1 MKIVKTAKNTVLKT
15 FGYPYSNPN
24 CLDQCCITSCKCCPY
39 YQVCEYSSKLP
50 KEIRDENS

>member
-1 MKIVKTAKNTVLKT
+1 MKIVKTAKNIVLKT

-24 CLDQCCITSCKCCPY
+24 WLAKFCNVSCKCCPY
-39 YQVCEYSSKLP
+39 YQVCEYSSKFP